1 LVSDIA
7 LRVDHVYKR
16 FRKGELHDSLRDLI
30 PAITGKMFS
39 TSPENDSRAFW
50 ALQDVSF
57 DVLQGEAFGI
67 IGHNGA
73 GKSTMLKILSRIIQP
88 TRGSMSVRGR
98 LSALIEIAAG
108 FHKDLTGRENIYL
121 NGTIIGMSRKEIDA
135 KLEAI
140 VEFSGLSEFID
151 TPVKRYSSGMYA
163 RLGFA
168 VSAHVD
174 PEVMIVDEVLSVGD
188 FVFQQKCVARM
199 MEIIKSGATVLF
211 VSHNLRVL
219 TELCDRCLLLDH
231 GRPKMIGP
239 TSEVIGAYLEGER
252 KARANVLEKPV
263 YISDVRVRGSRTH
276 FDTGETVRIEVE
288 VVANENLENV
298 EVVLC
303 LFDEHYYEVLNTSSE
318 RLGRARYKFEAG
330 QVLRCTFELTLNL
343 GSGTYHVGVFLHRF
357 NANKPL
363 DDWTPAAT
371 FYVGSSLSGYRGI
384 VPADPKVASE
394 EWGRTAGTSRNLL
407 EAAGAG

>member
-1 LVSDIA
+1 VSDIA

-16 FRKGELHDSLRDLI
+16 FRKGEMHDSLRDLI
-30 PAITGKMFS
+30 PALTGRVFS
-39 TSPENDSRAFW
+39 TSPESDSRAFW

-57 DVLQGEAFGI
+57 DVFQGEAFGI

-108 FHKDLTGRENIYL
+108 FHKDLTGRENIFL
-121 NGTIIGMSRKEIDA
+121 NGTIIGMSRKEIEA

-231 GRPKMIGP
+231 GKPKAIGP

-252 KARANVLEKPV
+252 KARANALEKPV
-263 YISDVRVRGSRTH
+263 YISEVRILGSRTH
-276 FDTGETVRIEVE
+276 FNTGETVRIQVE
-288 VVANENLENV
+288 VVANENLDNV
-298 EVVLC
+298 AVVLC
-303 LFDEHYYEVLNTSSE
+303 LLDEHYYEVLNTSTE
-318 RLGRARYKFEAG
+318 RLGRAPYKFESG
-330 QVLRCTFELTLNL
+330 RVLRCTFELTLNL
-343 GSGTYHVGVFLHRF
+343 GFGTYHIGVSLHRY
-357 NANKPL
+357 NVNKPV
-363 DDWTPAAT
+363 DGWTPAET
-371 FYVGSSLSGYRGI
+371 FYVGSSLAGYRGI
-384 VPADPKVASE
+384 VPAEPKVAAE
-394 EWGRTAGTSRNLL
+394 EWGRTAAPAHRAL
-407 EAAGAG
+407 ETARAG